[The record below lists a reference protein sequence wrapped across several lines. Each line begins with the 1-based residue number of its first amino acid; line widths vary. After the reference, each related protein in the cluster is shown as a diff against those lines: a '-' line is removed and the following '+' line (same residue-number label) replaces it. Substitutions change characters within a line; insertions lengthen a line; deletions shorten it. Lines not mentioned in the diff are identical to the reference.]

1 MTLTILGSGAS
12 GRWTGNNGGIGLAKT
27 GEVLIETE
35 PPDAE
40 MVLTCPAGMVLYAE
54 VGLDRFLDKANRE
67 GGPRTELSPI
77 EIWLPK

>member
-1 MTLTILGSGAS
+1 VSSTILGSGAS
-12 GRWTGNNGGIGLAKT
+12 GRWIGSSSGIGLAKT
-27 GEVLIETE
+27 GEVLIETV

-67 GGPRTELSPI
+67 GGPRTELSPT
-77 EIWLPK
+77 EMWLLK